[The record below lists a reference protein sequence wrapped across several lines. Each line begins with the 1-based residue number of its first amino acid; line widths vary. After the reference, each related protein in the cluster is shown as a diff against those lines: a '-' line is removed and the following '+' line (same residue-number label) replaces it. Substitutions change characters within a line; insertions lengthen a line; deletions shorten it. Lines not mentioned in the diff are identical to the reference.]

1 MAAYEISLRAR
12 ISPVAFLLT
21 LRMIPKEPCP
31 IFSNTSN
38 SAEGSST
45 AALPA
50 RLMFEAMLGE

>member
-21 LRMIPKEPCP
+21 LRMMPNEPWP

-45 AALPA
+45 APV
-50 RLMFEAMLGE
+50 RLIFEAMMGK